1 MKRFEKDL
9 FEVLRQFEIDE
20 DTNISEVT
28 VSQIMVSLG
37 FISEHNFDENAV
49 VSIWRNLQPTVG
61 S

>member
-37 FISEHNFDENAV
+37 FISESNFDEQAIV
-49 VSIWRNLQPTVG
+49 TIWRNLQPIVG